1 MPDSA
6 PTFFAQIA
14 ANRRASWGLMLIVTA
29 LLVALAGTAGYA
41 LGFEWYGIPFAFVLA
56 AILGAGSYFGGDRLV
71 LAASDAREIDRAD
84 PPDTLKQLMNVVE
97 EMRLASGQPMPR
109 VYVIPDTAPNAFATG
124 RDPKHASLAVTSG
137 LLEKLDREELQG
149 VIGHEMSHIRNFDI
163 RFMLLVGVMLGTI
176 ALLADWFLRI
186 SFWGGVSGRRRG
198 SGEGGGGGGA
208 MAIIAVVALLL
219 SLLSPLIGRLVMLA
233 ASRKRE
239 GLADVSAV
247 ELTRNPLGLA
257 GALRKIA
264 DDPDV
269 LEVANKATQHMY
281 IVNPVKA
288 FEKRS
293 SSMWDTHPPLAERIA
308 VLESLAGASGMVG
321 EVQAAGGAGPSAS

>member
-1 MPDSA
+1 MPESA
-6 PTFFAQIA
+6 PTFYAQIA
-14 ANRRASWGLMLIVTA
+14 ANRRASWALMGIVTL
-29 LLVALAGTAGYA
+29 LLVALAGTAGYV
-41 LGFEWYGIPFAFVLA
+41 LGFEWYGIPFALILA
-56 AILGAGSYFGGDRLV
+56 TILGSASYFSGDRLV
-71 LAASDAREIDRAD
+71 LAASDAREIDRAN

-137 LLEKLDREELQG
+137 LLEKMDREELQG
-149 VIGHEMSHIRNFDI
+149 VIAHEMSHVRNFDI
-163 RFMLLVGVMLGTI
+163 RFMLLVGVMVGTI

-198 SGEGGGGGGA
+198 SSSGEGGGA
-208 MAIIAVVALLL
+208 IMAILAIAALLL
-219 SLLSPLIGRLVMLA
+219 AVLSPLIGRLVMLA

-239 GLADVSAV
+239 GLADFSAV

-257 GALRKIA
+257 SALRKISG
-264 DDPDV
+264 DPEV
-269 LEVANKATQHMY
+269 LEVANKATQHLY
-281 IVNPVKA
+281 IVNPIKT

-308 VLESLAGASGMVG
+308 VLEGLAGAS
-321 EVQAAGGAGPSAS
+321 AAPGGGAVPSAS